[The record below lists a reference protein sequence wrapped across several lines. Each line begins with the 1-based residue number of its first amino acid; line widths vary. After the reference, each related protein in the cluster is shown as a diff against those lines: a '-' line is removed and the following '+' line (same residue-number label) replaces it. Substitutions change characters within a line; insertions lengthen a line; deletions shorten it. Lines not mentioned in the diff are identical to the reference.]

1 MEFRRAV
8 LEDIPRLALLR
19 QQQLHDEAPQP
30 DCSIQRE
37 LDEFFHTMMARD
49 QLVEY
54 VAEEGGQI
62 VATGAVCFYEFPPS
76 YINPS
81 GRVAYVTNMYTRPEF
96 RRQGLATRMLDLAVA
111 ECRRRGVVR
120 LFLAASQMGRPVYE
134 RYGFQAAGNWYSL
147 SLG

>member
-1 MEFRRAV
+1 
-8 LEDIPRLALLR
+8 
-19 QQQLHDEAPQP
+19 
-30 DCSIQRE
+30 
-37 LDEFFHTMMARD
+37 MMARD

-96 RRQGLATRMLDLAVA
+96 RRQGLATRMLDLLTQ
-111 ECRRRGVVR
+111 ECRRRGVHR
-120 LFLAASQMGRPVYE
+120 SLLAASRWGRPVYE
-134 RYGFQAAGNWYSL
+134 AYGYQQEPKWYCL
-147 SLG
+147 WLD